1 MKPAV
6 LFPILVAGLVA
17 GTQVQAAPVTLINA
31 GFEAN
36 WTAQGGIG
44 SDGHVTFYYSPT
56 GPNVGW
62 AFNSSGGSSGVAAS
76 YDALTAYQGSR
87 FALLQLGN
95 PADPFGVSGNRISQ
109 SFALDSASDVNLNFA
124 MALRPGYQAGQSVAV
139 ALDGL
144 FLASFTATPGWS
156 VKNLALGSLTAG
168 SHVLSFAGTAA
179 YATYGDTTAYLD
191 AVQLNAV
198 TTPVSVASSVPEP
211 ESYVLLLAGLGL
223 LGFSARRRR
232 A

>member
-1 MKPAV
+1 MKSAV
-6 LFPILVAGLVA
+6 FSLMLAVGLVA
-17 GTQVQAAPVTLINA
+17 GTQVQAAPVTLVNA

-36 WTAQGGIG
+36 WTSQLSAG
-44 SDGHVTFYYSPT
+44 SDGYVTFNYAPA

-62 AFNSSGGSSGVAAS
+62 AFNPGSGVAAS
-76 YDALTAYQGSR
+76 YGALTAYQGSR

-95 PADPFGVSGNRISQ
+95 PADPFGASGNRISQ
-109 SFALDSASDVNLNFA
+109 SFILDAASDVDLSFA
-124 MALRPGYQAGQSVAV
+124 MALRPGYQPGQSVAV
-139 ALDGL
+139 ALDGQVL
-144 FLASFTATPGWS
+144 TSFTATPGWS